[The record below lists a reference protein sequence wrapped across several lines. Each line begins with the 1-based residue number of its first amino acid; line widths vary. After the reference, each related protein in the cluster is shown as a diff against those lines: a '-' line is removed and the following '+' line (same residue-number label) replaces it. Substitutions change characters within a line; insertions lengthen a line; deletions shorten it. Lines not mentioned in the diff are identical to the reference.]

1 MYHERLPV
9 DRLTTPEF
17 SQKLAAISSEI
28 KSPICA
34 YVNRRGQVMRVGV
47 GTPHQTQI
55 PPLELPR
62 YGAERLSGIRCV
74 TTQLKVEPP
83 SEASLMAMA
92 LQRLDALVSLDVV
105 ATGFQ
110 KRGGGVTGYVQQVY
124 LSHLVPHPE
133 VNWTVSPPLTL
144 DVISDQDLIE
154 LVSNIEQEYSQEF
167 AGNQAG
173 VQADRV
179 LIVGLKTT
187 AVGDLRF
194 QDGLDELTRLVET
207 AGGDVLQV
215 IQQKRT
221 KPHPQTVVGEGKVQE
236 IALAAQKVG
245 ANLIAFDCNLSP
257 SQCRNLETMIGIR
270 VVDRTEVI
278 LDIFAQRAQ
287 SGAGKLQVELAQLEY
302 QLPRLTGKGQALS
315 RQGGGIGT
323 RGPGETKLETERRA
337 IQKRISRLQQEVNQ
351 LQAHRSR
358 LRLQRQ
364 QKEVP
369 SVAIVGYTNA
379 GKSTLLNAL
388 TNAEVYAADK
398 LFATLDPTTRR
409 MRVPIDNEGNTSQI
423 LLTDTVGF
431 IHELPPPL
439 VDSFRATLEE
449 VTEAD
454 ALLHLVDLSHPAWH
468 SHIRAVMSILEGM
481 PIAAGPAIVVFN
493 KIDQVDSERL
503 AQAEEEFPR
512 AIFISAAQRISLETL
527 RYRIS
532 QLISYAGSLV

>member
-34 YVNRRGQVMRVGV
+34 YVNRRGQIMRVGV

-83 SEASLMAMA
+83 SEAALMAMA

-105 ATGFQ
+105 STGFQ

-144 DVISDQDLIE
+144 EVVSDQDLIE

-173 VQADRV
+173 VQVDRV

-207 AGGDVLQV
+207 AGGEVLQV

-454 ALLHLVDLSHPAWH
+454 ALIHLVDLSHPAWH

-503 AQAEEEFPR
+503 TQAEEEFPR
-512 AIFISAAQRISLETL
+512 AIFIAAAERIGLETL

-532 QLISYAGSLV
+532 QLISYAGSLI